1 MENLSK
7 YFEDKDFI
15 SKVIESS
22 AESDAWLQQHAADYP
37 GDRERIMLAWKIIRQ
52 FHTNNKSLSEEDK
65 ILLFS
70 RVLRQIEEN
79 KHSRIRKIALVM
91 LRYAAVAIFF
101 FSIGSLMFYKRQ
113 SIDGDLLSLR
123 FPEIIRENTSMLIR
137 STGED
142 ILLEQDNPII
152 EHSGDGVLTIDRREV
167 ASSSRAKN
175 TPEKIFNQLINPYGK
190 TAQVTLSDGTRV
202 FLNAGSRLVYPEVF
216 SGTTR
221 EVLLTGE
228 AFFDVKQ
235 DSGNPFIV
243 LTNDVRIK
251 VTGTRF
257 NLMAYPSDNF
267 IEAVLASGKIIL
279 SRNDANLFEKPV
291 ELIPGQLVSYNRT
304 TLKTTVTNVDPDY
317 YTLWTEGIFR
327 FESTHLSRIVKR
339 LERYYNIRFQFSDPF
354 LGTVQISGKLEMKEE
369 LDETIERI
377 ARAAQLHIV
386 KQSEGVYVVKK

>member
-1 MENLSK
+1 MANLSK

-15 SKVIESS
+15 QKVNESADDS
-22 AESDAWLQQHAADYP
+22 ETWLQHYMEDYP
-37 GDRERIMLAWKIIRQ
+37 GDREQIRLAWKIIRQ
-52 FHTNNKSLSEEDK
+52 FRTNNKSLSDEDK

-70 RVLRQIEEN
+70 RVLRQIEEQ
-79 KHSRIRKIALVM
+79 KHSNFRKISLVL
-91 LRYAAVAIFF
+91 LRYAAVAILF
-101 FSIGSLMFYKRQ
+101 FSIGSLIFYKPDK
-113 SIDGDLLSLR
+113 IEADLFSQR
-123 FPEIIRENTSMLIR
+123 FPEIIRENSSMLIR

-142 ILLEQDNPII
+142 ILLEQDNPVI
-152 EHSGDGVLTIDRREV
+152 EHSGDGVVTIDRQEV
-167 ASSSRAKN
+167 ISSVRAN
-175 TPEKIFNQLINPYGK
+175 NPPEKTFNQLINPYGK

-235 DSGNPFIV
+235 DAGNPFIV
-243 LTNDVRIK
+243 LTSDVRIK
-251 VTGTRF
+251 VLGTRF

-267 IEAVLASGKIIL
+267 VEAVLAAGKITL

-291 ELIPGQLVSYNRT
+291 ELTPGQLVSYNRST
-304 TLKTTVTNVDPDY
+304 MKSSVSIVDPDY

-354 LGTVQISGKLEMKEE
+354 LGTVRISGKLEMKEE

-377 ARAAQLHIV
+377 ARAAQVHIDKV
-386 KQSEGVYVVKK
+386 SEGVFVVRK